1 MTSQTTTFDGLLEA
15 VPDAMV
21 GVDRSGVIRLVN
33 HQAELMFG
41 YQREALVGELVEV
54 LVPASLRGAHRGRRE
69 GTAGD
74 PMVRHLGTVVD
85 LVGRRADG
93 SEFPADIALS
103 PVSTQD
109 GTLVIA
115 AVRDMTRYRMAEQDR
130 ARLDRLSAVVEF
142 SADAII
148 GSTLEGVITS
158 WNPAAERLFGYSS
171 VQIIGRSNTLLS
183 PEDQKA
189 EAATVLARVRDG
201 QAVEGLK
208 TIRCR
213 RDRSVFM
220 ASLTVSP
227 IRDKAG
233 VIVGVSTIVRSARAM
248 REASEAAQ
256 LMRAVITLSGEAIIT
271 STADGVITSWNPA
284 AARLFGYSREEMV
297 GRSGGCLSP
306 GDRTQ
311 EVREALARIEAGE
324 PVQRQETQR
333 VRKDGTVFPVSFVV
347 SPIRDGDG
355 AVVGASTITVDIT
368 QRRSSAEAAQ
378 QGDQAGEAPSVSDL
392 HAKTPAAILIVD
404 DESVNRRLL
413 EVLLRPEGYVTRTAV
428 GGAEALA
435 SIAEDP
441 PDLILLDVRMPGLD
455 GREVAST
462 LKADPATRKIPII
475 VISAMTDR
483 ESRLAA
489 LDAGAE
495 DFLSQPVDRAELWLR
510 VRNLLRLKELSDLHE
525 IHQATLETQVQA
537 RTVELRARTAD
548 LQVRTADLQ
557 RFRSAMDVTDDA
569 IMLVNRTTM
578 QFVEVNAAASQM
590 LGYSWAELLTMGP
603 HDLISTSRDEVEALY
618 DTIIAGQGRTESLE
632 TIVRKDGFSF
642 PMEVHRHAQRSGADW
657 IVVGIMRDITERID
671 SENRLQHLAHFDA
684 LTGLLNRTLFHETL
698 TRTLVNEAAL
708 GQSVAVLLLDLDDF
722 KNVNDTYGH
731 ATGDE
736 LLIQVSDR
744 LIKCVRGRDAVG
756 RLGGDEF
763 ALILMVPR
771 GRGDAEVVASKIQ
784 TALME
789 PFHLAGHDIMVT
801 ASSGITLCPEDATDA
816 ETLLKYADTAMYQAK
831 QNGRDSFQFFT
842 SSMDTEVW
850 RRLELTTALRQAV
863 KNGEFVLHYQPQVDV
878 ASGQVVGLEALL
890 RWERPGYGLVPPS
903 EFIYALEDSDLIVD
917 VGRWVIAA
925 ACAQIRDWAERGID
939 PVPVSVNVSPRQFLK
954 GDLQE
959 DVFRALDRWQVP
971 AQLLELELTETLLMT
986 SKEAALVT
994 LRNLKA
1000 AGVQISI
1007 DDFGTGYASLAY
1019 LRRFPVDKLKIDI
1032 SFTREITR
1040 SPDDEAI
1047 VMAIIQMGHSLN
1059 LKVIAEGVETAPQLE
1074 YLRRHHCDQIQ
1085 GYYFSRPL
1093 PAPALEQLLREG
1105 VSLPAVNTVTLPGH
1119 AEGLQLDDRT

>member
-1 MTSQTTTFDGLLEA
+1 M
-15 VPDAMV
+15 
-21 GVDRSGVIRLVN
+21 
-33 HQAELMFG
+33 
-41 YQREALVGELVEV
+41 
-54 LVPASLRGAHRGRRE
+54 
-69 GTAGD
+69 
-74 PMVRHLGTVVD
+74 
-85 LVGRRADG
+85 
-93 SEFPADIALS
+93 
-103 PVSTQD
+103 
-109 GTLVIA
+109 
-115 AVRDMTRYRMAEQDR
+115 
-130 ARLDRLSAVVEF
+130 
-142 SADAII
+142 
-148 GSTLEGVITS
+148 
-158 WNPAAERLFGYSS
+158 
-171 VQIIGRSNTLLS
+171 
-183 PEDQKA
+183 
-189 EAATVLARVRDG
+189 
-201 QAVEGLK
+201 
-208 TIRCR
+208 
-213 RDRSVFM
+213 
-220 ASLTVSP
+220 
-227 IRDKAG
+227 
-233 VIVGVSTIVRSARAM
+233 
-248 REASEAAQ
+248 
-256 LMRAVITLSGEAIIT
+256 
-271 STADGVITSWNPA
+271 
-284 AARLFGYSREEMV
+284 
-297 GRSGGCLSP
+297 
-306 GDRTQ
+306 
-311 EVREALARIEAGE
+311 
-324 PVQRQETQR
+324 
-333 VRKDGTVFPVSFVV
+333 
-347 SPIRDGDG
+347 
-355 AVVGASTITVDIT
+355 
-368 QRRSSAEAAQ
+368 
-378 QGDQAGEAPSVSDL
+378 
-392 HAKTPAAILIVD
+392 
-404 DESVNRRLL
+404 
-413 EVLLRPEGYVTRTAV
+413 
-428 GGAEALA
+428 
-435 SIAEDP
+435 
-441 PDLILLDVRMPGLD
+441 
-455 GREVAST
+455 
-462 LKADPATRKIPII
+462 
-475 VISAMTDR
+475 
-483 ESRLAA
+483 
-489 LDAGAE
+489 
-495 DFLSQPVDRAELWLR
+495 
-510 VRNLLRLKELSDLHE
+510 
-525 IHQATLETQVQA
+525 
-537 RTVELRARTAD
+537 
-548 LQVRTADLQ
+548 
-557 RFRSAMDVTDDA
+557 
-569 IMLVNRTTM
+569 
-578 QFVEVNAAASQM
+578 
-590 LGYSWAELLTMGP
+590 
-603 HDLISTSRDEVEALY
+603 
-618 DTIIAGQGRTESLE
+618 
-632 TIVRKDGFSF
+632 
-642 PMEVHRHAQRSGADW
+642 
-657 IVVGIMRDITERID
+657 
-671 SENRLQHLAHFDA
+671 
-684 LTGLLNRTLFHETL
+684 
-698 TRTLVNEAAL
+698 
-708 GQSVAVLLLDLDDF
+708 
-722 KNVNDTYGH
+722 
-731 ATGDE
+731 GDE

-801 ASSGITLCPEDATDA
+801 ASSGITLCPQDATDA

-878 ASGQVVGLEALL
+878 ASGQVVAMEALL

-1032 SFTREITR
+1032 SFVREITR

>member
-15 VPDAMV
+15 VPDALV

-41 YQREALVGELVEV
+41 YRREDLVGELIEV
-54 LVPASLRGAHRGRRE
+54 LVPEHFRGAHRGQRE
-69 GTAGD
+69 GAAGD
-74 PMVRHLGTVVD
+74 AKVRHMGTAVD

-103 PVSTQD
+103 PMSTLD

-115 AVRDMTRYRMAEQDR
+115 AVRDMTLYRMAEQDR

-148 GSTLEGVITS
+148 GSTLEGVVTS

-171 VQIIGRSNTLLS
+171 VQIIGRSNALLS
-183 PEDQKA
+183 PEDQKT
-189 EAATVLARVRDG
+189 EAAAVLARVRDG
-201 QAVEGLK
+201 QAVQGLRA
-208 TIRCR
+208 IRCR
-213 RDRSVFM
+213 RDGSVFM
-220 ASLTVSP
+220 ASLTASP

-233 VIVGVSTIVRSARAM
+233 VVIGISTIVRSARAM

-256 LMRAVITLSGEAIIT
+256 LMSAVIKLSGEAIIT
-271 STADGVITSWNPA
+271 STVDGVITSWNPA
-284 AARLFGYSREEMV
+284 AARLFGYTREEMV
-297 GRSGGCLSP
+297 GRSGGSLSP
-306 GDRTQ
+306 GGRTQ
-311 EVREALARIEAGE
+311 EIREALARIEAGE

-347 SPIRDGDG
+347 SPIRDADG
-355 AVVGASTITVDIT
+355 AVIGASTITLDIT
-368 QRRSSAEAAQ
+368 GRRSSAEVAQ
-378 QGDQAGEAPSVSDL
+378 QDDQAGEAPGGPDL
-392 HAKTPAAILIVD
+392 NARSPATILIVD

-413 EVLLRPEGYVTRTAV
+413 QALLGPEGYVTRTAV

-435 SIAEDP
+435 SIADDP

-455 GREVAST
+455 GREVASA

-475 VISAMTDR
+475 MVSAMTDR

-510 VRNLLRLKELSDLHE
+510 VRNLLRLKELSDMLETHR
-525 IHQATLETQVQA
+525 ATLETQVQA
-537 RTVELRARTAD
+537 HTAELRARTAD

-603 HDLISTSRDEVEALY
+603 QDLISTSRDEVEALY

-657 IVVGIMRDITERID
+657 IIVGIMRDITERID

-698 TRTLVNEAAL
+698 TRTLVDEAAG

-731 ATGDE
+731 AIGDE

-744 LIKCVRGRDAVG
+744 LIRCVRGRDAVG

-763 ALILMVPR
+763 ALILMVPQ

-789 PFHLAGHDIMVT
+789 PFHLAGHDITVT
-801 ASSGITLCPEDATDA
+801 ASIGITLCPQDATDA
-816 ETLLKYADTAMYQAK
+816 ETLLKFADTAMYQAK

-842 SSMDTEVW
+842 SAMDTEVW

-878 ASGQVVGLEALL
+878 AAGHVVGMEALL

-959 DVFRALDRWQVP
+959 DVFRALDMWQVP

-1040 SPDDEAI
+1040 SPDDDAI
-1047 VMAIIQMGHSLN
+1047 VLAIIQMGHSLN
-1059 LKVIAEGVETAPQLE
+1059 LKVIAEGVETVPQLE

-1093 PAPALEQLLREG
+1093 PAPALELLLREG
-1105 VSLPAVNTVTLPGH
+1105 ISLPARNTVTAPDH
-1119 AEGLQLDDRT
+1119 AQDLQ